1 MRLACSTVRSLPF
14 TFHRTSRISDKV
26 PIKSINCTAKFS
38 TNYAWDVNTNVVKDL
53 VIYSHDNE
61 KFHKFLNVFAVAQL
75 VFWLFT
81 ATASMSMRDTPV
93 KEDIDKEKLRWYQT
107 VNLGEKK
114 FRNGI
119 TAMYIG
125 VGVSIL
131 CGSWMYSLRSV
142 NNIILR
148 KGGKNIILTTY
159 SPFLKLRSLDV
170 PLANMSA
177 IQLRSTTPNQ
187 LPVKVKG
194 RKLYFLIDVKGELK
208 NPSLFDATVGLRRIL
223 K

>member
-1 MRLACSTVRSLPF
+1 M
-14 TFHRTSRISDKV
+14 
-26 PIKSINCTAKFS
+26 
-38 TNYAWDVNTNVVKDL
+38 NTNVVKDL

-125 VGVSIL
+125 VG
-131 CGSWMYSLRSV
+131 
-142 NNIILR
+142 
-148 KGGKNIILTTY
+148 
-159 SPFLKLRSLDV
+159 
-170 PLANMSA
+170 
-177 IQLRSTTPNQ
+177 
-187 LPVKVKG
+187 
-194 RKLYFLIDVKGELK
+194 
-208 NPSLFDATVGLRRIL
+208 
-223 K
+223 